1 MKARDSILMVGAPDS
16 GKTNYL
22 GRLWGALKQENVGL
36 RATQQSDDVRYVFDA
51 LTHLLQGKFAP
62 RTDTNVD
69 VEGRHCS
76 LQVAWEREGKTQ
88 HAELLVPD
96 VSGELWEEAVQTNE
110 LPDDWMASVRQS
122 VGALLFVRVASPLH
136 IPSLDWV
143 TARER
148 LEVAGAS
155 EDVRR
160 EAIQIPTDVQLC
172 EFLRFLELFLGA
184 DTDVGKP
191 RVAVLVAAWDIV
203 DEGRSQ
209 HGPRAYLRHEF
220 PLFADRLA
228 DVSTVEIG
236 VFGVSV
242 VGGDLGD
249 PAFRDRFLAG
259 HIDQFGYVVTGP
271 DAVLPRDDVTTPVQ
285 WVLDGKARR

>member
-1 MKARDSILMVGAPDS
+1 MKARDSIIMIGAPDS

-22 GRLWGALKQENVGL
+22 GRLWGALTGKNASL
-36 RATQQSDDVRYVFDA
+36 RATQQPDDVRYVFDA

-69 VEGRHCS
+69 VNGRRCS
-76 LQVAWEREGKTQ
+76 IQIAWEREGETE
-88 HAELLVPD
+88 HADLLVPD

-110 LPDDWMASVRQS
+110 LPEIWLTSVRQS
-122 VGALLFVRVASPLH
+122 IGALLFVRVESPLH

-148 LEVAGAS
+148 LEVGG
-155 EDVRR
+155 EDA
-160 EAIQIPTDVQLC
+160 ESQIPTDVQLC
-172 EFLRFLELFLGA
+172 EFLRFLELFLGKDA
-184 DTDVGKP
+184 DVCKP

-203 DEGRSQ
+203 DQGRSQ
-209 HGPRAYLRHEF
+209 QGPKAYLRHEF

-228 DVSTVEIG
+228 DISTVEVK

-242 VGGDLGD
+242 VGGD
-249 PAFRDRFLAG
+249 FRDEAFKNRFLDG
-259 HIDQFGYVVTGP
+259 HFNECGYVVTEP
-271 DAVLPRDDVTTPVQ
+271 CAMPHCADVTTPVR
-285 WVLDGKARR
+285 WVLDGKAR